1 MVEPYGSML
10 QGTGIV
16 AEGQVEFVPDPKTAE
31 YGVFSIA
38 MITMLSNV
46 VPVRGF
52 VACTTGVTGAK

>member
-1 MVEPYGSML
+1 ML